1 MLQFI
6 TDACDKY
13 SIAEEVQMAIE
24 GGCRWVQLRM
34 KDATDDEVRE
44 VAMELIPMCRETDTF
59 LIIDDRVELVAELKV
74 SGVHLGKEDMDPLQA
89 REVLGPHAIIG
100 VTANTAEDII
110 KYRGKDLDYF
120 GVGPYKFT
128 STKKNLAPVLGLEG
142 YRTLVKEVRDAGVQ
156 FPIVAIGGITKEDVK
171 PLMETGVNG
180 IAISRA
186 IIDADDPVLYTSD
199 VMELLLG
206 VPKD

>member
-34 KDATDDEVRE
+34 KDATDDEVRL

-110 KYRGKDLDYF
+110 KYKGKDLDYF

-206 VPKD
+206 IPKD

>member
-110 KYRGKDLDYF
+110 KYKGKDLDYF